1 VTSHSG
7 KVKRGSAELV
17 STENEFPVLT
27 DNLFHLLQV
36 ALLRGLVNVVDVG
49 LVEKKI
55 IICCNFIT

>member
-1 VTSHSG
+1 MASHSG

-17 STENEFPVLT
+17 STENEFPVLAYH
-27 DNLFHLLQV
+27 LFHLLQV